1 REVDGNCCEVFFE
14 ARQLG
19 GAWDGNNPRLLGKQP
34 SERDLSRGGLLP
46 YRDLAKE
53 IHERPIRFPVLWRKA
68 RDDVAEIT
76 FVELRIFAD
85 LSGEEAF
92 SQRAKWNEADS
103 EFLERG
109 YHFRF
114 RFSEPERVLAL
125 QCGDGL
131 NFVCAT
137 DGLHAGF
144 RKAEVLHLA
153 LLNQLFH
160 RSSGVFDRHV
170 GVNAVLIEQIDDIGL
185 EALQRGLSDFLD
197 VLWTAVQNAPTR
209 FTLGGRP

>member
-103 EFLERG
+103 EFSESGHYFL
-109 YHFRF
+109 F
-114 RFSEPERVLAL
+114 RFSPPQRVFAL
-125 QCGDGL
+125 ECSDRLDGM
-131 NFVCAT
+131 CAT
-137 DGLHAGF
+137 DRLHACFG
-144 RKAEVLHLA
+144 KSEVLHLA
-153 LLNQLFH
+153 L
-160 RSSGVFDRHV
+160 
-170 GVNAVLIEQIDDIGL
+170 
-185 EALQRGLSDFLD
+185 
-197 VLWTAVQNAPTR
+197 
-209 FTLGGRP
+209 